1 MWRCCGFLMA
11 CMLAFGVSAQ
21 TVDSI
26 PLADTTMVKVY
37 LPEELYDLA
46 LLDSGVFEQRYTHN
60 PFGFYNPLTAH
71 WQLRPQRFDER
82 LGLQME
88 QRKRQNDSYALLLI
102 GAFLLLVFMVNKN
115 QQFIR
120 NVFQSLFNWRLAVQF
135 AREQVS
141 NRTLISLLYVGLF
154 NLLVAMYVLEWVVGR
169 NNEVSEAQ
177 LGLWIILLFAGVT
190 GIYLFKYFFYK
201 LLGVLLS
208 MKEQASFYLAETFL
222 IHRALV
228 FLLLPAMAA
237 LYFMPSNLPQV
248 RIFVLAVLALGAIWR
263 YVNAIRFMLS
273 SVSAHLLHFILY
285 FCAVEI
291 IPTAVIV
298 KFLLNV

>member
-1 MWRCCGFLMA
+1 MQ
-11 CMLAFGVSAQ
+11 V
-21 TVDSI
+21 
-26 PLADTTMVKVY
+26 
-37 LPEELYDLA
+37 
-46 LLDSGVFEQRYTHN
+46 
-60 PFGFYNPLTAH
+60 
-71 WQLRPQRFDER
+71 
-82 LGLQME
+82 
-88 QRKRQNDSYALLLI
+88 RKRQNDSYALLLI
-102 GAFLLLVFMVNKN
+102 GSFLLLVFIMNRN
-115 QQFIR
+115 RQFIR

-141 NRTLISLLYVGLF
+141 NRTLISLLYVGIF
-154 NLLVAMYVLEWVVGR
+154 NLLVAMYVLEWVFGR
-169 NNEVSEAQ
+169 FHQMGETEHS
-177 LGLWIILLFAGVT
+177 LWVLLVFAGVT
-190 GIYLFKYFFYK
+190 SIYLFKYFFYK

-208 MKEQASFYLAETFL
+208 MREQASFYLAETFL

-248 RIFVLAVLALGAIWR
+248 RIFVLCLLALGAIWR
-263 YVNAIRFMLS
+263 YVNAIRFMHT

>member
-1 MWRCCGFLMA
+1 MLRLYGFLVA
-11 CMLAFGVSAQ
+11 SMLVLGVSAQ
-21 TVDSI
+21 PVDSI
-26 PLADTTMVKVY
+26 PFTDSAQAKVY
-37 LPEELYDLA
+37 LPEELYDLQ
-46 LLDSGVFEQRYTHN
+46 LLDSGIFEQRYTNN
-60 PFGFYNPLTAH
+60 PFGFYNPLSAN
-71 WQLRPQRFDER
+71 WQLRPQRFDGR
-82 LGLQME
+82 LGLPMH
-88 QRKRQNDSYALLLI
+88 QRKRQNDGDAVLLI
-102 GAFLLLVFMVNKN
+102 GAFLLLVFIVNRN

-154 NLLVAMYVLEWVVGR
+154 NLLVAMYVLEWLTGR
-169 NNEVSEAQ
+169 AHHMGEAEHS
-177 LGLWIILLFAGVT
+177 LWILLLFAGVT
-190 GIYLFKYFFYK
+190 AVYLFKYFFYK

-248 RIFVLAVLALGAIWR
+248 RIFILVILALGAIWR
-263 YVNAIRFMLS
+263 YVNSIRFMLS